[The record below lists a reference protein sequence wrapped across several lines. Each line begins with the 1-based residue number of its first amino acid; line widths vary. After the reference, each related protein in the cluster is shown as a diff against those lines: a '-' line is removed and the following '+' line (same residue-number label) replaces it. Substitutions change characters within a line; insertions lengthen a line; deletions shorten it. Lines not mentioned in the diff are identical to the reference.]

1 MNPVDSEPMRSLDKF
16 IEQTGL
22 SAVTYALPKKGMLT
36 TVNICGRQY
45 ILRAEIARF
54 NQRAAAGVLGCGRC
68 KFNHVVLNSL

>member
-1 MNPVDSEPMRSLDKF
+1 MSLDKF

-22 SAVTYALPKKGMLT
+22 SAVTIWRYRKKGMLA

-54 NQRAAAGVLGCGRC
+54 NQRAAAGEFTKPPKSPAKSSMPKRI
-68 KFNHVVLNSL
+68 